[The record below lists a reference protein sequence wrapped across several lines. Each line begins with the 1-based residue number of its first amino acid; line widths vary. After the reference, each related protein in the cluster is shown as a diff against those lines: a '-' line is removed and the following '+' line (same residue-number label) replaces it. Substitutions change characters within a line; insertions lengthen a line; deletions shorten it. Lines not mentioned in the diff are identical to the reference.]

1 MDLLSEVSKKLSF
14 KYQVQLVKDGS
25 YGRQDESGNWNG
37 MIGEVMRGV
46 STRKPIFGERNSAVT
61 MTAACM
67 CDSWLIQRWMWHG
80 EYVHK
85 CRGEISL
92 LFIPYRKRIWRL
104 PPWPSR
110 QPERKWWQW
119 PRPSCR
125 RALASCWGGTSWRK
139 PVSLIFCPPSQ
150 PRLGLASWPR
160 TWAPPLASL
169 WLRGLWWLSYNYPFN
184 SDARWAAKDFIL
196 AEGNLS
202 ISARL
207 SYLFT
212 CEKKKNLFFFYPN
225 VDSAH
230 TNGASLRMSRTR
242 SASCTASG
250 TQLELWLYKVH
261 SIPNKHRKAHGLKGF
276 ADLQFFLH
284 DIRCWSSPQSSV
296 RTRHLLHV
304 VVF

>member
-1 MDLLSEVSKKLSF
+1 MDLLSEVSKKLGF

-67 CDSWLIQRWMWHG
+67 CDSRLIQRWMWHG

-110 QPERKWWQW
+110 QPERKWWRW

-125 RALASCWGGTSWRK
+125 QALASCWGGTSRRK

-169 WLRGLWWLSYNYPFN
+169 WLQGLRWLSYNYPFN
-184 SDARWAAKDFIL
+184 SNAHWAAKNFIL
-196 AEGNLS
+196 AEGNRS
-202 ISARL
+202 ISARP

-212 CEKKKNLFFFYPN
+212 CEKK
-225 VDSAH
+225 SAFLSKRRLSPYEWSQPQTEQNTFSFLH
-230 TNGASLRMSRTR
+230 SLWYTAGALTLQGKQHPS
-242 SASCTASG
+242 
-250 TQLELWLYKVH
+250 
-261 SIPNKHRKAHGLKGF
+261 KHRKVHGLKGF
-276 ADLQFFLH
+276 ADLHFFFAWYQVLVLTPKL
-284 DIRCWSSPQSSV
+284 CQGASSAA
-296 RTRHLLHV
+296 RGGFLA
-304 VVF
+304 